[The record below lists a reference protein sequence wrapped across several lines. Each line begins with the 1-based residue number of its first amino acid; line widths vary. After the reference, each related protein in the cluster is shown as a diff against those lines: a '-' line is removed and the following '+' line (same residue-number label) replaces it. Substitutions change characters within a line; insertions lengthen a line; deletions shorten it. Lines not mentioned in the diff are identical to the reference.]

1 MLIYN
6 TSVEPNKYESI
17 LDILVKNKSF
27 KLALLIVSIAIKQD
41 QIGYIYSR
49 LYQYLSI
56 FSANELQM
64 FFENQIF
71 FFKVPLD
78 CYEEY
83 QIIKKTLIRPLS
95 NYKTFSEI
103 YKNMKNVES
112 KILQIEEGEARTEQ
126 KDSDPPLEEKKGDKQ
141 IEEDKVRVEEM
152 KDSDNSEKAKV
163 RDKL

>member
-1 MLIYN
+1 VRGESFIDKIIKCKERKQIEKIMKDIKINELLTYNVNKRMKLITGTKDHAEKDHIYNVLYKLLEIAEIKELPMLIYN
-6 TSVEPNKYESI
+6 TSVEPNNKYESI
-17 LDILVKNKSF
+17 LDVLVKNKAY

-71 FFKVPLD
+71 FFKIPEN

-83 QIIKKTLIRPLS
+83 PHP
-95 NYKTFSEI
+95 
-103 YKNMKNVES
+103 
-112 KILQIEEGEARTEQ
+112 KILR
-126 KDSDPPLEEKKGDKQ
+126 
-141 IEEDKVRVEEM
+141 
-152 KDSDNSEKAKV
+152 
-163 RDKL
+163 KLP

>member
-1 MLIYN
+1 MKDIKINELLTYNVNKRINLITGTKDHAEKDHIYNVLYKLLEIAEIKELPMLIYN

-41 QIGYIYSR
+41 QIGYIYNR

-64 FFENQIF
+64 FFESQIF
-71 FFKVPLD
+71 FFKIPLD

-83 QIIKKTLIRPLS
+83 
-95 NYKTFSEI
+95 
-103 YKNMKNVES
+103 
-112 KILQIEEGEARTEQ
+112 
-126 KDSDPPLEEKKGDKQ
+126 
-141 IEEDKVRVEEM
+141 
-152 KDSDNSEKAKV
+152 
-163 RDKL
+163 